1 MKKKTETVTAKIGH
15 DNSGSSHKATNAI
28 SEPTV
33 PGATGKKPLPA
44 VVAMAMAR
52 VEFVFR

>member
-1 MKKKTETVTAKIGH
+1 MKKQTTVEAAKIGH
-15 DNSGSSHKATNAI
+15 GNSGSSHKATNAI